1 MYPLFATTREGQMRD
16 TNFGPR
22 GRRTIAKDR
31 RGFSLTELLIV
42 VSMMSLVLAI
52 AMPRVKAATNVASV
66 NAASAELG
74 TRLALARQTAI
85 RRGAPAVLH
94 VNGQKAWVT
103 VEQNGTAV
111 LLRDTLNLSDKYKV
125 VASATVDSV
134 RYDARGFAQL
144 GAAQKFHAARG
155 GKTST
160 VCVTAG
166 GVLLPHGCTL

>member
-1 MYPLFATTREGQMRD
+1 MRD
-16 TNFGPR
+16 TNFSAR
-22 GRRTIAKDR
+22 GRGMIATDR

-52 AMPRVKAATNVASV
+52 AMPRVKAATNIASV

-103 VEQNGTAV
+103 VEQNGTV
-111 LLRDTLNLSDKYKV
+111 LLLRDTLNLSDKYKV

-144 GAAQKFHAARG
+144 GAAQKFQAARG

-160 VCVTAG
+160 VCVTAA

>member
-1 MYPLFATTREGQMRD
+1 MYPLFATPREGQMRD
-16 TNFGPR
+16 TNFSAR
-22 GRRTIAKDR
+22 GRRTISTDR

-52 AMPRVKAATNVASV
+52 AMPRVKAATNIASV

-94 VNGQKAWVT
+94 VSGDKAWVT

-144 GAAQKFHAARG
+144 GAAQKFHAVRG

-160 VCVTAG
+160 VCVTAA

>member
-1 MYPLFATTREGQMRD
+1 MSDD
-16 TNFGPR
+16 TFGRPR
-22 GRRTIAKDR
+22 GRLIGKDR
-31 RGFSLTELLIV
+31 PGFTLTELLIV

-52 AMPRVKAATNVASV
+52 AMPQVKAATNIASV

-85 RRGAPAVLH
+85 RRGAPAVLY
-94 VNGQKAWVT
+94 VSGDKAWVT
-103 VEQNGTAV
+103 VELNGMAT

-125 VASATVDSV
+125 VASSTVDSV

-144 GAAQKFHAARG
+144 GGVQKFHAARG

-160 VCVTAG
+160 VCLTAF
-166 GVLLPHGCTL
+166 GVLLPHGCSL